1 MKHRPEGERN
11 YASIIYHECMSH
23 EIPRRLPGEKGGPM
37 RVDEIPY
44 GHENAVKRPRDPAQD
59 RIFRSEIETANQNG
73 DCIINVGEGYYR
85 PVPGDETDEAELN
98 EYLAKESSRERSIR
112 KKRHAMMRAF
122 WKREQ
127 EDSDEVE
134 E

>member
-1 MKHRPEGERN
+1 
-11 YASIIYHECMSH
+11 
-23 EIPRRLPGEKGGPM
+23 M

-59 RIFRSEIETANQNG
+59 RIFRSEIEAANQNG

-85 PVPGDETDEAELN
+85 PVPGGETDEAELN